1 MDPYNTDPTQ
11 LEYDI
16 VPVHNLIR
24 YRLIY
29 RIKKGQEIF
38 IITVGSIF

>member
-11 LEYDI
+11 LEYDV

-29 RIKKGQEIF
+29 RIEKGKKYLL
-38 IITVGSIF
+38 